1 MFKVWAE
8 IVHDPKVFADMTLSL
23 VDSDIRRAKDA
34 VMATEMD
41 KCFRNFVILE
51 LDRMEQE
58 IEEGRPM
65 SHEEFSVLSDMEMI

>member
-34 VMATEMD
+34 VNATEMD
-41 KCFRNFVILE
+41 ECFRNFVVLE

-58 IEEGRPM
+58 IEKG
-65 SHEEFSVLSDMEMI
+65 